1 MWEPEMRIA
10 RSDEAGAVH
19 ALRTRARVGLEE
31 QRGGARWCAENPLGD
46 SATAI
51 ANDQV
56 LVACLDDVPLGYML
70 LELLVHTGVDTGIAT
85 RVTVIREVFVEPDA
99 RSIGC
104 GDGLMEAALD
114 WARARNCQLLEG
126 SALPGDRE
134 TKNLFERAGITARL
148 ITVSV
153 RL

>member
-1 MWEPEMRIA
+1 MWEPEIRIA
-10 RSDEAGAVH
+10 TSEDGLAVN
-19 ALRTRARVGLEE
+19 ALRTLARVGLDE
-31 QRGGARWCAENPLGD
+31 QRGGARWCAENPLDD
-46 SATAI
+46 SATAL
-51 ANDQV
+51 ASGHV

-70 LELLVHTGVDTGIAT
+70 LELVDTHGADAASTTRIA
-85 RVTVIREVFVEPDA
+85 VIREVYVEPDA

-114 WARARNCQLLEG
+114 WARLRGCQLLEG

>member
-1 MWEPEMRIA
+1 MWEPEIRIA
-10 RSDEAGAVH
+10 RSEDCATVE
-19 ALRTRARVGLEE
+19 ALRTAARRGLEH
-31 QRGGARWCAENPLGD
+31 QRGGARWCAENPLD
-46 SATAI
+46 DTTDAI
-51 ANDQV
+51 NRQQV
-56 LVACLDDVPLGYML
+56 LVACLDDVPLGYMQV
-70 LELLVHTGVDTGIAT
+70 EVIDESGAT
-85 RVTVIREVFVEPDA
+85 SALRVTVIREVYVDPDA

-114 WARARNCQLLEG
+114 WARARGCQLLEG

-153 RL
+153 QL